1 MKIQK
6 SRVKQIVKEALSSDI
21 EYKDFFKLSVYVL
34 NENRDIKY
42 KQLLIELRNVCKKFQ
57 FHLDPSDIKDALVNV
72 SDIYTDD

>member
-72 SDIYTDD
+72 SDIYSD